1 MENVN
6 VIGMQTENDDVAV
19 ESRKDEKKNRKLS
32 HRIDSETKS
41 QEM

>member
-1 MENVN
+1 MV
-6 VIGMQTENDDVAV
+6 GMQAENDDVAV

-32 HRIDSETKS
+32 HRIDRDEKS